1 MPRFSDIVEN
11 AMRNPD
17 LAGMRPVIEKEILH
31 YDIMFALEK
40 EGLFENLVFQG
51 GTSLRLCHGAPR
63 FSEDLDFVG
72 GAGFAAA
79 QLREIRACI
88 EGYIGKRYGLEVQV
102 KEPREMREEP
112 AYLGLSVDRWQI
124 AVVTNGGHRNL
135 PKQKIK
141 LEVAN
146 VPAHTSELRSPVR
159 NYDWL
164 PTGYEDVLIPTETL
178 DEILADKVVSLV
190 ACDSH
195 PRYRDI
201 WDIRWLRQKNATLNI
216 DLVRRKLDDY
226 RSEDYERKL
235 DDWIDKVIPTAQGA
249 TFSDEMT
256 RFIPMDVLGRT
267 FKRPGF
273 TEYLGREV
281 RDVLVKTR
289 DSLDPAKGVS
299 EFTM

>member
-1 MPRFSDIVEN
+1 MPRFSDIVDN
-11 AMRNPD
+11 AMKNPD

-40 EGLFENLVFQG
+40 EGLFDGLVFQG
-51 GTSLRLCHGAPR
+51 GTALRLCHGAPR

-72 GAGFAAA
+72 GPNFAAA
-79 QLREIRACI
+79 HLREIRACI

-124 AVVTNGGHRNL
+124 AVVTSSGHRTL

-146 VPAHTSELRSPVR
+146 VPAHRPELRSPMR

-164 PTGYEDVLIPTETL
+164 PTGYEDVFVPTEEL

-201 WDIRWLRQKNATLNI
+201 WDIRWLRQKKAVLDM
-216 DLVRRKLDDY
+216 DLVRRKLSDY

-235 DDWIDKVIPTAQGA
+235 DDWIDKVGSVAEGR
-249 TFSDEMT
+249 TFADEMT
-256 RFIPMDVLGRT
+256 RFLPLDVLART

-273 TEYLGREV
+273 TAFVGREV
-281 RDVLVKTR
+281 RDVLTSTR
-289 DSLDPAKGVS
+289 DSLDPDRKAAD
-299 EFTM
+299 FTM

>member
-1 MPRFSDIVEN
+1 MPRFSEIVDH

-51 GTSLRLCHGAPR
+51 GTALRLCHGAPR

-72 GAGFAAA
+72 GRGFAAA
-79 QLREIRACI
+79 QLREIRLCI

-112 AYLGLSVDRWQI
+112 AYLGLSVDRWQV
-124 AVVTNGGHRNL
+124 AVVTSAGRPNL

-146 VPAHTSELRSPVR
+146 VPSYRPELRSPVK

-164 PTGYEDVLIPTETL
+164 PAGYEDVLIPTESL

-201 WDIRWLRQKNATLNI
+201 WDIRWLRQRSAALDV
-216 DLVRRKLDDY
+216 DLVRLKLEDY
-226 RSEDYERKL
+226 RSEDYPAKL
-235 DDWIDKVIPTAQGA
+235 DRWIGTVASVAEGK
-249 TFSDEMT
+249 TFSDEMS
-256 RFIPMDVLGRT
+256 RFIPLDVLART
-267 FKRPGF
+267 FRKPGF
-273 TEYLGREV
+273 TGFLGRDVREV
-281 RDVLVKTR
+281 LSMTR
-289 DSLDPAKGVS
+289 DALDPDRSAA
-299 EFTM
+299 EFVM